1 MPPVALLSPLSYW
14 DLVSVRFRLKGD
26 RVMDIV
32 LQIWLTL
39 LEKYAE
45 ELFFQDSTS
54 GVFSFMIIGVLAYL
68 YKQEKETKKK
78 CSCCHTEAKTE
89 EKKLPE
95 KQEEAE

>member
-1 MPPVALLSPLSYW
+1 
-14 DLVSVRFRLKGD
+14 
-26 RVMDIV
+26 MDIV
-32 LQIWLTL
+32 LQIWVTL
-39 LEKYAE
+39 LERYAE
-45 ELFFQDSTS
+45 ELFFQDSSS

-78 CSCCHTEAKTE
+78 CSCCQTEAKTE